1 MSVSDTVEQQLPY
14 LRRYG
19 RAVTG
24 SAELGDLAVETTL
37 EALLADVP
45 AEVTRVSLFRALD
58 ETLGR
63 PKGWS
68 SRPFPASPPA
78 RRALL
83 LTAMEGFSPVDAGR
97 VLAISEIELARML
110 ENADTSLA
118 LPQPARVFI
127 IEDEPLIVASLSQIV
142 ISLGHTVVGS
152 ASTLSEAV
160 PAALAAAP
168 DLLLADIQ
176 LADGSQGTEAVEQI
190 RSRFDAPAIFI
201 TAFPERL
208 LAGRAGEPT
217 FLVPKPFKP
226 AHVKAVIGQ
235 ALFVRTLKQ
244 A

>member
-24 SAELGDLAVETTL
+24 SADLGDLAVETTL
-37 EALLADVP
+37 ETLLAEVP
-45 AEVTRVSLFRALD
+45 EDVTRVSLFKALD

-63 PKGWS
+63 PKSWS
-68 SRPFPASPPA
+68 RRAFPVSPPA

-83 LTAMEGFSPVDAGR
+83 LTAMEGLNRADAGR
-97 VLAISEIELARML
+97 VLDLSEIEVARL
-110 ENADTSLA
+110 LDTADPSLA
-118 LPQPARVFI
+118 LPQAAKVFI

-142 ISLGHTVVGS
+142 TSLGHVVVGT
-152 ASTLSEAV
+152 AATLAQAV
-160 PAALAAAP
+160 PAAVKLNP
-168 DLLLADIQ
+168 DLVLADIQ
-176 LADGSQGTEAVEQI
+176 LADGSQGTDAVEQI
-190 RSRFDAPAIFI
+190 RQQIGAPAVFV

-217 FLVPKPFKP
+217 FLVPKPFRP
-226 AHVKAVIGQ
+226 AQVKAVIGQ
-235 ALFVRTLKQ
+235 ALFVSSLKQ